1 VKIFFSGAG
10 AVNYFVD
17 YDNST
22 DFLKSRRKFVSQ
34 IGLGIAAVPFF
45 IFDLWDPVG
54 NTLQVKATILFQ
66 IYQRHL
72 MVLPSSNL
80 RFTQW
85 KF

>member
-45 IFDLWDPVG
+45 IFDLWD
-54 NTLQVKATILFQ
+54 
-66 IYQRHL
+66 HC
-72 MVLPSSNL
+72 
-80 RFTQW
+80 W
-85 KF
+85 